1 MRPLTLFDDARLTF
15 EAAIELTAQSLCTYG
30 PAARH
35 WVITYSGGKDSST
48 TLTLVHHLIETG
60 RVPAPETLNVLY
72 ADTRLELPPLHATAM
87 SILQDMAQRGV
98 RVKVVAPAMDH
109 RFFVYML
116 GRGVPPPGAR
126 FRWCT
131 GAMKIEPM
139 QQAIATMKAE
149 LGELLIITGV
159 RIGESAA
166 RDQRIVMSC
175 SREGSECG
183 QGYYQRDI
191 RGSAMLAPIAHWRV
205 CHVWDWLGLHAPGYG
220 YGTDLIAEAYGGDE
234 AQEINARTGCIG
246 CPVASRDLALETL
259 IKNPRWGYLA
269 PLLELRALWPALR
282 HPRNR
287 LRKTGERNADG
298 SLRKGGNRLG
308 PLTMQARQWGLER
321 VLDIQGRVNDGRG
334 AMPAVSLVDAEEEAR
349 IRELWAMNV
358 WPQRWDGTEMQGDVP
373 FVPVLET
380 ERGHAY
386 LFGVP
391 KGGKPL
397 REVRYAKRRA

>member
-87 SILQDMAQRGV
+87 TMLRDLEQRGV
-98 RVKVVAPAMDH
+98 RVRVVMPLMDH

-131 GAMKIEPM
+131 GTMKLQPM
-139 QQAIATMKAE
+139 QAAIDALRTE
-149 LGELLIITGV
+149 LGEMLIITGV

-166 RDQRIVMSC
+166 RDQRIVISC

-183 QGYYQRDI
+183 QGYFQRDI
-191 RGSAMLAPIAHWRV
+191 KGSPMLAPIAHWRV
-205 CHVWDWLGLHAPGYG
+205 CHVWDWLGIHAPAYG
-220 YGTDLIAEAYGGDE
+220 YATDLIAEAYGGNE

-259 IKNPRWGYLA
+259 AANPRWAYLS
-269 PLLELRALWPALR
+269 PLLELRQLWPALR
-282 HPRNR
+282 ESRNR
-287 LRKTGERNADG
+287 LRKRGERNADG
-298 SLRKGGNRLG
+298 SLRKGGDRLG
-308 PLTMQARQWGLER
+308 PLTFEARQWGLER
-321 VLDIQGRVNDGRG
+321 VLDIQSRVNDARG
-334 AMPAVSLVDAEEEAR
+334 AMPAVSLVNAEEEAR
-349 IRELWAMNV
+349 IRELWAANT
-358 WPQRWDGTEMQGDVP
+358 WPQRWEGTEQTGDLP
-373 FVPVLET
+373 FVPTKET
-380 ERGHAY
+380 DGGYSY
-386 LFGVP
+386 LF
-391 KGGKPL
+391 
-397 REVRYAKRRA
+397 AD